1 MTQTNGKI
9 NIKKAI
15 AAFAISGAV
24 LAAAHAPRFYQPDEI
39 STDLFSS
46 SNRPIIEITAGTVC
60 NAETGD
66 GEIQNTTETEY
77 NYISYKDV
85 DGIEN
90 GSKVLT
96 FFYYSKNA
104 KDVDDI
110 TARFDI
116 VYSR

>member
-1 MTQTNGKI
+1 MTHNIKKR

-15 AAFAISGAV
+15 AAFAISGAI

-39 STDLFSS
+39 STDLFLS
-46 SNRPIIEITAGTVC
+46 SNRPIVEITTGTVC